1 MSSYKSP
8 EIAAYIAKRLQLVAS
23 DDLVPIELYARL
35 FEKELHPGTLGRRI
49 SSNLVA
55 LLSKC
60 KEEVDSGLI
69 DAGEVQS
76 LLSLSFSSHAGTPKA
91 VGLLHDSIIRW
102 TNPISAECVLE
113 IGNRFP
119 RTKPY
124 IAGNMK
130 EWQAQILPLVEHKF
144 MSTIRPL
151 SNKANMSLDE
161 EYMSLF
167 EVSTAQEQTRNFIT
181 QIWRRV
187 YDGVDLDADYI
198 LDFAH
203 LMDIYFDLEKKL
215 HELG

>member
-23 DDLVPIELYARL
+23 DDLVPVELYTRL
-35 FEKELHPGTLGRRI
+35 FEKELHPDTLGRRI
-49 SSNLVA
+49 SNNLVA
-55 LLSKC
+55 LLSRC
-60 KEEVDSGLI
+60 KEEVESGLI
-69 DAGEVQS
+69 TAEEAQS
-76 LLSLSFSSHAGTPKA
+76 LLSLSSSSHAGTPKA
-91 VGLLHDSIIRW
+91 VGLLHDSILRW

-119 RTKPY
+119 RAKPY
-124 IAGNMK
+124 IAGNTE

-144 MSTIRPL
+144 MYTIRP
-151 SNKANMSLDE
+151 SDKTSMSLDE
-161 EYMSLF
+161 EHMSLF
-167 EVSTAQEQTRNFIT
+167 EVSTAQEEIRNFTT

-215 HELG
+215 QELAW